1 MEKSRNQN
9 QIDALSVIYSI
20 LTYKAIDFPID
31 LEELISGI
39 CNQSYVDVDFFIK
52 EMAIKSIKYY
62 KEISEEVDQ
71 HLNKWR
77 WSRLNLVAQ
86 AIFLLSIAHYRYGS
100 EPVEK
105 VVVISVAIN
114 LAKKFLDDGDYRYI
128 NAVLEKVLS

>member
-39 CNQSYVDVDFFIK
+39 CNQPYSDVDFFVK
-52 EMAIKSIKYY
+52 EMAIKSIKHY

-100 EPVEK
+100 ESVEK
-105 VVVISVAIN
+105 IVVISVAIN